1 MRKRQIL
8 HHSYG
13 MNDTMYERYKAANN
27 ESYWTKTTDNRILYE
42 DYISFLQSRHSSM
55 EGIARH
61 KYRQN
66 LSGDSDWIDFMMF
79 GIQLLQELLHWLLY
93 SYWCVIL
100 LRSHT
105 DSLHW
110 RGKDMKLHLTSQQL
124 LDYYHEILLTLAP
137 LPGTPGRDPNSLL
150 CRATLTGLK
159 YSKAGT
165 NSSTSYI

>member
-1 MRKRQIL
+1 MASSASSGL
-8 HHSYG
+8 HTVHTELSW
-13 MNDTMYERYKAANN
+13 
-27 ESYWTKTTDNRILYE
+27 SH
-42 DYISFLQSRHSSM
+42 HSSM
-55 EGIARH
+55 EGIARP

-100 LRSHT
+100 SRSHT

-110 RGKDMKLHLTSQQL
+110 RSTYVVKIWNYTLPHNQL
-124 LDYYHEILLTLAP
+124 LNLHELFMILSL

-165 NSSTSYI
+165 NSSFGYI